1 MQDTQS
7 LLTIILESIFVGFG
21 IVIPILSL
29 IRTSNLKAIEVKDL
43 FVLTGVQM
51 VRVAGI
57 LYFILSLV
65 NFGIQYNESPGTFSA
80 PFSTILFSYILSL
93 LYTPVMTL
101 VLSQLFW
108 IKKLYMKKAAL
119 ITLALLL
126 LILPSQRI
134 LLLLTQASGKYLPD
148 GTETGTLLL
157 RLLLNIIVFIFV
169 TFTIILA
176 GGKLKK
182 KS

>member
-1 MQDTQS
+1 
-7 LLTIILESIFVGFG
+7 
-21 IVIPILSL
+21 
-29 IRTSNLKAIEVKDL
+29 
-43 FVLTGVQM
+43 
-51 VRVAGI
+51 
-57 LYFILSLV
+57 
-65 NFGIQYNESPGTFSA
+65 
-80 PFSTILFSYILSL
+80 
-93 LYTPVMTL
+93 MTL